1 MNNIYKCNICQ
12 NELNNV
18 RYYVREM
25 MYGSRKKYEYQ
36 LCSNCNTLQ
45 LKNNDKDIQK
55 YYPKDYYS
63 YSNNIVDQNAFLI
76 KQAKLIRYKLV
87 LEWKESFISKIIKRK
102 IPLYNYLSL
111 SNVSKSSSIL
121 EIGCGNGSLLCW
133 LANEGFEKLVGIDPY
148 IDKDIYYK
156 NGVSI
161 YKKYLSDISGKYDII
176 ILNHVFEHFENPHTE
191 IISLKKLLNDNGKII
206 IRTPVMDKWAWREY
220 AENWVQI
227 DAPRHF
233 YIYSEQSMRYICNLY
248 NLVVT
253 GVYYDS
259 DVFQFW
265 GSIQNQKNIPLNDNR
280 SWVVNK
286 KTSIFTE
293 KEIDFYKKKSQEL
306 NLAFDGDQACF
317 LIEIL

>member
-1 MNNIYKCNICQ
+1 
-12 NELNNV
+12 
-18 RYYVREM
+18 
-25 MYGSRKKYEYQ
+25 
-36 LCSNCNTLQ
+36 
-45 LKNNDKDIQK
+45 
-55 YYPKDYYS
+55 
-63 YSNNIVDQNAFLI
+63 
-76 KQAKLIRYKLV
+76 
-87 LEWKESFISKIIKRK
+87 
-102 IPLYNYLSL
+102 
-111 SNVSKSSSIL
+111 
-121 EIGCGNGSLLCW
+121 
-133 LANEGFEKLVGIDPY
+133 
-148 IDKDIYYK
+148 
-156 NGVSI
+156 
-161 YKKYLSDISGKYDII
+161 
-176 ILNHVFEHFENPHTE
+176 
-191 IISLKKLLNDNGKII
+191 
-206 IRTPVMDKWAWREY
+206 MDKWAWREY

-317 LIEIL
+317 LIEIGRAHV